1 MADYDKNTG
10 EGRLSFTVPAGAG
23 AYAPEELFLK
33 ILDMTSAGGLY
44 SKIRTLRILV
54 ENLVAT
60 AVVEV
65 WILRQG
71 GDPTNA
77 AHWFFSGTNVVAAGL
92 SALIELA
99 GVRGVKLRCKSGGTA
114 GAQAVS
120 AWWA

>member
-1 MADYDKNTG
+1 MEYDKNAG
-10 EGRLSFTVPAGAG
+10 EGRISFTVPAGAG

-33 ILDMTSAGGLY
+33 ILDMASPGGLY
-44 SKIRTLRILV
+44 HRVRQLRILV
-54 ENLVAT
+54 ENLIAT

-71 GDPTNA
+71 GDPTNN
-77 AHWFFSGTNVVAAGL
+77 AHWFNSGTNVVAAGL
-92 SALIELA
+92 AALIELA

-120 AWWA
+120 AWWS